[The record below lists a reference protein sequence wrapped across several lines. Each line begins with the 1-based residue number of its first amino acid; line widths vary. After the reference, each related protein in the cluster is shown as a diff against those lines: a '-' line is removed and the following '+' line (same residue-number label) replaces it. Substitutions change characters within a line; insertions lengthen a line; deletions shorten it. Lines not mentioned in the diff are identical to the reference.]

1 MAFFSILHRW
11 KMDFL
16 FPGSFGWIFWN
27 YPPSL
32 SWTLNS
38 RFECPGRRYIFHEFN
53 PYILYQE
60 SWLSNN
66 ILNHVV
72 CFIGKCSM
80 CWQILLLFI
89 THSSY
94 DGFFS
99 VLAIVNLLRADP
111 SVPSFTPPLLRWSPP
126 TMGESVLRLTTR
138 DPLTAILWLEIL
150 ITLKGITIY
159 LTMESDKFTALYPL

>member
-1 MAFFSILHRW
+1 MDIFEIILLP
-11 KMDFL
+11 F
-16 FPGSFGWIFWN
+16 
-27 YPPSL
+27 

-38 RFECPGRRYIFHEFN
+38 KTECPERRYIFPKFN
-53 PYILYQE
+53 PCTPVSRIFD
-60 SWLSNN
+60 SAIIS
-66 ILNHVV
+66 LNHVV
-72 CFIGKCSM
+72 CLLANVSM
-80 CWQILLLFI
+80 CWQILLLLLLI
-89 THSSY
+89 QAMM
-94 DGFFS
+94 DFS

-159 LTMESDKFTALYPL
+159 LTMDKW